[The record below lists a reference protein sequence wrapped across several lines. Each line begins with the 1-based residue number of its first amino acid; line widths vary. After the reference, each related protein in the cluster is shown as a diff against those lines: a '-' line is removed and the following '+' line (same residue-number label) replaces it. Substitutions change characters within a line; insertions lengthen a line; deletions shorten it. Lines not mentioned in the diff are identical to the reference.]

1 MTGMFIAIVAFAA
14 ILLGVISISLISNV
28 STAKVDLKSFLLEEE
43 GFEETKTIS
52 SDRALL
58 YFAVDEKQQ
67 EIFCYSNGR
76 KVRFRYKDLVAIE
89 LKIDDDVTVSDKSA
103 SVGGALVG
111 GLIAGGLGAVVGG
124 SAMGN
129 VVSKK
134 EVSTVNVHILL
145 RDNTVQG
152 FDIECLNTS
161 ERVSVDD
168 ILYKEACAKAQEIY
182 DVLRLAIDA
191 VEKSMQPQT
200 SSLKSIVDELKE
212 LVELKQ
218 QGLLTDEEFSA
229 MKAKILSK

>member
-1 MTGMFIAIVAFAA
+1 MTGMFIAIIAFAA
-14 ILLGVISISLISNV
+14 ILIGVISIGLISSV
-28 STAKVDLKSFLLEEE
+28 SAKVDLKSFVLEED

-103 SVGGALVG
+103 SAGGAFVG
-111 GLIAGGLGAVVGG
+111 GLVAGGLGAVVGG

-134 EVSTVNVHILL
+134 EVSTVNIHILL
-145 RDNTVQG
+145 RENIVQG

-161 ERVSVDD
+161 GRVSVDNV
-168 ILYKEACAKAQEIY
+168 LYKEACAKAQEIY
-182 DVLRLAIDA
+182 DVLRLAIDT
-191 VEKSMQPQT
+191 VEKSEQHNEP
-200 SSLKSIVDELKE
+200 SSQKSIVDELKE
-212 LVELKQ
+212 LAELKK
-218 QGLLTDEEFSA
+218 QGVITEDEFA
-229 MKAKILSK
+229 TMKAKIINK